1 MIAYDFGAIERALP
15 YLGEGMLLTLKLT
28 FTAFIGGLLIGTVLA
43 VIRHIRVP
51 ILDRIVWAYVT
62 VMRSVP
68 LIMVLF
74 WFFFLV
80 PLVLRRFS
88 PGGISVSVSPQLT
101 AFVTYTLFEAAY
113 FCEIIRSGLLSV
125 PRGQYEGAKA
135 LGFSTWQAYT
145 LVIVPQALRAVV
157 PIMVTQAI
165 ILFQDTSLVYVLS
178 LTDFTGMA
186 SKIAQRDG
194 KLIEFYTFAALVYFA
209 VCSAFAGLADHL
221 RHRRQLRGQVR
232 LPPAASLTAAN

>member
-1 MIAYDFGAIERALP
+1 MTYDFGAIERALP
-15 YLGEGMLLTLKLT
+15 YLGEGMVFTLKLT
-28 FTAFIGGLLIGTVLA
+28 IFAFLGGLVMGTVLA
-43 VIRHIRVP
+43 VIRHVRVP
-51 ILDRIVWAYVT
+51 VLDRVVWAYVT

-80 PLVLRRFS
+80 PLVLRQFS
-88 PGGISVSVSPQLT
+88 PGGMAVSISPQFT

-125 PRGQYEGAKA
+125 PRGQFEGAKA
-135 LGFSTWQAYT
+135 LGFSTFHSYT
-145 LVIVPQALRAVV
+145 LVIVPQALKAVV

-178 LTDFTGMA
+178 LTDFVGAA

-194 KLIEFYTFAALVYFA
+194 KLIEFYTFAAFIYFII
-209 VCSAFAGLADHL
+209 CSGFAELADHL
-221 RHRRQLRGQVR
+221 RHRRSLKSSVR
-232 LPPAASLTAAN
+232 TPSPSAATATS